1 MPCLSSCLRLSI
13 TVSIQALSAVS
24 DQEANRKKR
33 KLQKKAQRLLKTSQL
48 FIFYVPLWKV
58 TSCLRGV
65 HACSMMN
72 TLEKLSPGL
81 LSYLSGN
88 PDCAVVIII
97 LFMWNGERRP
107 SFQATDGISESLT
120 ELKVLA

>member
-1 MPCLSSCLRLSI
+1 MFIKLPASI
-13 TVSIQALSAVS
+13 HYGVNPGTVCC
-24 DQEANRKKR
+24 ERPKTNREK
-33 KLQKKAQRLLKTSQL
+33 KLQKKAQRLLKTSQV

-88 PDCAVVIII
+88 LDCAVVIII

-107 SFQATDGISESLT
+107 SFQAADGISESLT